1 MLSYRHDG
9 QKEVIMVAVKVYR
22 CGPHIFRNKEE
33 RNRHAAEHGQ
43 REYGNYVYCT
53 VDTKYIGKTLF
64 YYYK

>member
-1 MLSYRHDG
+1 
-9 QKEVIMVAVKVYR
+9 MVAVKVYR
-22 CGPHIFRNKEE
+22 CDPHIFRNKEE